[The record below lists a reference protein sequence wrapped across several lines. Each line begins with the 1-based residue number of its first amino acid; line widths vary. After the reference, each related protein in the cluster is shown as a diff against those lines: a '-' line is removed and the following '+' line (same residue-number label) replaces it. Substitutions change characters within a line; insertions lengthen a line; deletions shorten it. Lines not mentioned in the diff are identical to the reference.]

1 MSFSVKPVLTGE
13 RAVLRPF
20 TEEDASVMAR
30 ILADPEVVRL
40 TGSPNEEFGLDRL
53 RSWYGSRSEQTD
65 RLDLGIADRA
75 SGELV
80 GETVL
85 HEWDEANRS
94 CCFRILIGPGGR
106 GRGLGTE
113 AVRLTVGHGFERLGL
128 HRVSLYVFTHNP
140 RARRAYEKAGFVA
153 EGVERQTLW
162 QDGEW
167 IDAVR
172 MSILAPE
179 WAAHLGYPDGDR
191 RRPDG
196 GRSRP
201 DGDPGHPEGDRGRP
215 EGDPG
220 QPDGDPGQPGSG
232 WVSSTAL

>member
-1 MSFSVKPVLTGE
+1 MSFSIKPVLTGE

-20 TEEDASVMAR
+20 AEDDATVMAR

-40 TGSPNEEFGLDRL
+40 TGSATEEFGADRL
-53 RSWYGSRSEQTD
+53 RAWYGSRSEQND
-65 RLDLGIADRA
+65 RLDLGIVDRA

-94 CCFRILIGPGGR
+94 CCFRVLIGPGGR
-106 GRGLGTE
+106 NKGLGTE
-113 AVRLTVGHGFERLGL
+113 AVRLTVGHAFEGLGL

-140 RARRAYEKAGFVA
+140 RARRAYEKVGFVA

-162 QDGEW
+162 QDGRW

-172 MSILAPE
+172 MSVLAPE
-179 WAAHLGYPDGDR
+179 WAAHRGWPEDGR
-191 RRPDG
+191 GNGRGDG
-196 GRSRP
+196 R
-201 DGDPGHPEGDRGRP
+201 GDI
-215 EGDPG
+215 
-220 QPDGDPGQPGSG
+220 
-232 WVSSTAL
+232 SSTVL

>member
-1 MSFSVKPVLTGE
+1 MNFSEKPVLTGE

-20 TEEDASVMAR
+20 TGDDAPVMAR
-30 ILADPEVVRL
+30 ILDDPQVVRL
-40 TGSPNEEFGLDRL
+40 TGSPTEAIGSERL

-65 RLDLGIADRA
+65 RLDLGIVDRA

-80 GETVL
+80 GEAVL
-85 HEWDEANRS
+85 NEWDEANRS

-106 GRGLGTE
+106 DRGLGTE
-113 AVRLTVGHGFERLGL
+113 AVRLTVGHAFERVGL

-140 RARRAYEKAGFVA
+140 RALRAYEKVGFVA

-179 WAAHLGYPDGDR
+179 WAAH
-191 RRPDG
+191 
-196 GRSRP
+196 
-201 DGDPGHPEGDRGRP
+201 RGRP
-215 EGDPG
+215 EGDPRRPDSDHG
-220 QPDGDPGQPGSG
+220 GPDGDR
-232 WVSSTAL
+232 VSSTVR

>member
-1 MSFSVKPVLTGE
+1 MSFSEKPVLTGE

-20 TEEDASVMAR
+20 TADDTPVMAR

-40 TGSPNEEFGLDRL
+40 TGSQDGPYDSERL
-53 RSWYGSRSEQTD
+53 RTWYGNRGEQTD
-65 RLDLGIADRA
+65 RLDLGIVDRA

-80 GETVL
+80 GEVVL
-85 HEWDEANRS
+85 NEWDEPNRS
-94 CCFRILIGPGGR
+94 CCLRILIGPAGR
-106 GRGLGTE
+106 DRGLGTE
-113 AVRLTVGHGFERLGL
+113 AVRLTVGHAFERLGM

-179 WAAHLGYPDGDR
+179 WATH
-191 RRPDG
+191 
-196 GRSRP
+196 
-201 DGDPGHPEGDRGRP
+201 RGRP
-215 EGDPG
+215 ERGHAGPG
-220 QPDGDPGQPGSG
+220 
-232 WVSSTAL
+232 AR